1 MQYDIEEDYDEL
13 ETTNE
18 ECAFTVDDMKCLAKN
33 YLNVYFKNLKNG
45 QKFSIDR
52 LHTARNISMVLNLNV
67 CDGMH
72 IIYDAMKPKFK
83 NSGGKIP
90 DDVLFVIAELNRCSK
105 LGLPKCFAVGVIGV
119 YLEVCMGC
127 KLDFKV

>member
-1 MQYDIEEDYDEL
+1 MRYDIDDEEL

-45 QKFSIDR
+45 QKFNVDK
-52 LHTARNISMVLNLNV
+52 LHTPRNISMVLNLDI
-67 CDGMH
+67 CEGMP
-72 IIYDAMKPKFK
+72 IIYNAIKPYFK
-83 NSGGKIP
+83 NIEEGKIP
-90 DDVLFVIAELNRCSK
+90 KDILFVMSELNRCSK

-119 YLEVCMGC
+119 YLEICMGC
-127 KLDFKV
+127 KLEFKV